1 MSEQMEN
8 LVSRTEALVGA
19 FTSAMMATAE
29 AAAERMQLAA
39 RVAQINSRMAA
50 FSAILE
56 GVGAQKEALLQRM
69 EGQRGAMRAML
80 ARQVE
85 LLTCQETAI
94 LEKIGLA
101 PDQAARAVE
110 AVDQKTVYRRVGSR
124 FEAVSGSAQGN
135 GRDE

>member
-1 MSEQMEN
+1 MAEQMEN

-19 FTSAMMATAE
+19 FTNAMMATAE
-29 AAAERMQLAA
+29 AAAERMELAA

-85 LLTCQETAI
+85 MLTFQETAI

-101 PDQAARAVE
+101 PEQAARAVE
-110 AVDQKTVYRRVGSR
+110 AVDQQTVYRRIGSR
-124 FEAVSGSAQGN
+124 FVPISGPAQAN
-135 GRDE
+135 GHSE